1 MDNVKLFEVVTA
13 FLATL
18 NEETPVSQLKA
29 AMIVVHPY
37 HTMPVSYDVFANF
50 YAEVERIQTLIYGP
64 DLD

>member
-29 AMIVVHPY
+29 AMVLTQEY

-50 YAEVERIQTLIYGP
+50 YQEVERIQTLIYGP